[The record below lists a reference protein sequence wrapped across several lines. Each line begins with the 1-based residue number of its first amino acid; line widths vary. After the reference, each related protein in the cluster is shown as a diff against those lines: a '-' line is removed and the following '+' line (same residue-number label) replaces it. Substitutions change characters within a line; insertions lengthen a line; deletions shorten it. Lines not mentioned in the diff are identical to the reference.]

1 VNLTRQELA
10 DQAASLAVEGVY
22 IGTSSWK
29 YPVLSEN
36 SRIRLE
42 ITKI

>member
-10 DQAASLAVEGVY
+10 EQAASLAVQGVY

-29 YPVLSEN
+29 HNVGILQN
-36 SRIRLE
+36 V
-42 ITKI
+42 